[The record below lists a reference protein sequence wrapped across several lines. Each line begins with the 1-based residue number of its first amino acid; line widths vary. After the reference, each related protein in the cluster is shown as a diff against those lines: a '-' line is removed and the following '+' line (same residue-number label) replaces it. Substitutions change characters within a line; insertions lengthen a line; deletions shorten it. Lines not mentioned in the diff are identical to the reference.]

1 MKNEMYRG
9 GLPAESTAGSHFMSD
24 IRVEERQE
32 YSEEQIRKYLD
43 RIEYRGDRKVNLKN
57 LTYLQKLHLTHIPYE
72 NLDPMNGVPIS
83 LQPQGL
89 YEKMILHRRGG
100 FCFELQGLFCCLL
113 RSLGYHVAQFAGR
126 FMDERGVIQMR
137 RHRILVVTLEGK
149 RYVCDVGVRSE
160 SSRIPLKLTDGLIQE
175 DGISRYCFQKDM
187 FYGWVL
193 MQKERGKEWKPLLG
207 FTEEIQT
214 DDDFVMPSFY
224 CENHPESTFNKYM
237 KVSIFTGKN
246 DLTIVGNTYKV
257 YESARVAESRLI
269 SSREEAV
276 RILKE
281 KFNIEVPS
289 NYLRLLS

>member
-137 RHRILVVTLEGK
+137 RHRILE
-149 RYVCDVGVRSE
+149 
-160 SSRIPLKLTDGLIQE
+160 LTDGLIQE

-187 FYGWVL
+187 FYGSVL